1 MAVTTPVG
9 FPNCVRKYY
18 YIFNWF
24 SYLIPPCGSCFIW
37 LYDNDVIIGW
47 LSSYCVFNW
56 KLWNWCLQLQ
66 FYFRESHGKTNKDLL
81 LYVDMFQHKRFSKS
95 WFLMLGRNHK
105 RCESWIVLMILSF
118 NAWCTSSYWFMHIIG
133 LRWDVLSHLHELLRM
148 YILTDIKNHV
158 TCDISFENMSWCKL
172 KPRETRPWIV

>member
-1 MAVTTPVG
+1 MVDWVVIV
-9 FPNCVRKYY
+9 FLIENCGIGVCNFSFIFENHMERQIKIYY
-18 YIFNWF
+18 YLWF
-24 SYLIPPCGSCFIW
+24 EF
-37 LYDNDVIIGW
+37 
-47 LSSYCVFNW
+47 
-56 KLWNWCLQLQ
+56 
-66 FYFRESHGKTNKDLL
+66 
-81 LYVDMFQHKRFSKS
+81 YVDMFQHKRFSKS